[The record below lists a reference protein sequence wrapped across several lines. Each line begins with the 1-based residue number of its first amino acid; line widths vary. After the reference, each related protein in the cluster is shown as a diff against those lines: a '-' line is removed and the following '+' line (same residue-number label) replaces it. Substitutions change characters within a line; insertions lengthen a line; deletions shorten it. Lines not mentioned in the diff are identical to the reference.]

1 MSNGK
6 DWIDFN
12 LVKQSVSMEML
23 IIHYGLFSLQR
34 KEDEVRLRCPFH
46 NGQSDNSMAI
56 NLTRNMFYCF
66 GCRAKGNVIDFV
78 ARYEDCSLHEAAQ
91 LLDEWFFINNQAAA
105 ERREVGTNSQKVEK
119 NVPPPV
125 TPQHLIA
132 SIEYQ
137 IAQLKKLILSR

>member
-23 IIHYGLFSLQR
+23 IIHFGLFSIER

-46 NGQSDNSMAI
+46 NGKSNNSMAI
-56 NLTRNMFYCF
+56 NLTRNIFYCF
-66 GCRAKGNVIDFV
+66 GCKARGNVIDFV
-78 ARYEDCSLHEAAQ
+78 SKYEDCSLREAA
-91 LLDEWFFINNQAAA
+91 LRLDKWFFINSPAA
-105 ERREVGTNSQKVEK
+105 ESREVETNSQKVSESI
-119 NVPPPV
+119 PPPV

-137 IAQLKKLILSR
+137 LAQLKKLILSR

>member
-1 MSNGK
+1 MSNEK

-23 IIHYGLFSLQR
+23 IIHFGLFEVQR

-46 NGQSDNSMAI
+46 NGNSDNSMAI

-66 GCRAKGNVIDFV
+66 GCKAKGNVIDFV
-78 ARYEDCSLHEAAQ
+78 AKYEDCPVKQAAL
-91 LLDEWFFINNQAAA
+91 LLDEWFFINSQMI
-105 ERREVGTNSQKVEK
+105 ESREVGTNSQKIEK
-119 NVPPPV
+119 NVPPSI

-137 IAQLKKLILSR
+137 LAQLKRLILSR

>member
-23 IIHYGLFSLQR
+23 IIHFGLFSLQR
-34 KEDEVRLRCPFH
+34 RGNEVRLRCPFH
-46 NGQSDNSMAI
+46 NGKSNNSMAI

-78 ARYEDCSLHEAAQ
+78 SKYEDCSVKEAA
-91 LLDEWFFINNQAAA
+91 LRLDEWFFINRQAAA
-105 ERREVGTNSQKVEK
+105 ESREVGANSQKAEK
-119 NVPPPV
+119 NVPPSI

-137 IAQLKKLILSR
+137 LAQLKKLILSR